1 MHGKVLVVEDDESVR
16 RLLVEV
22 LQGRP
27 QIAVESARDGVEALH
42 QISTTPYDVIVL
54 DVMMPMMSGVDF
66 LDSLQALTHDPSVK
80 TLQKTPAVIVITSAS
95 DSILP
100 NDAIERRFPQ
110 VVRAILRK
118 PFDFEILRATVESE
132 LMLSH

>member
-80 TLQKTPAVIVITSAS
+80 TLQKTPAVVDSHKLSAPSFGNHSTSRYCARLWRAS
-95 DSILP
+95 
-100 NDAIERRFPQ
+100 
-110 VVRAILRK
+110 
-118 PFDFEILRATVESE
+118 
-132 LMLSH
+132 

>member
-66 LDSLQALTHDPSVK
+66 LDSLQALTHDRVRG
-80 TLQKTPAVIVITSAS
+80 
-95 DSILP
+95 
-100 NDAIERRFPQ
+100 ERCWHQ
-110 VVRAILRK
+110 HW
-118 PFDFEILRATVESE
+118 DGQHVEQRVLVSQR
-132 LMLSH
+132 H